1 MVPGVGYGAN
11 ALNTRTSLDAPHP
24 SPLPLWG
31 EGVALFEAPHP
42 SPLPCGE
49 RGLLFSRPSPPV
61 GRGGCSFRGPSPQP
75 SPLRGEGVPDN
86 WPVPVITVGR
96 QFGAGGATVGRML
109 ADELKADVLDSN
121 IIDEVARRLQLPKEE
136 VEAEDEQPGSLLARL
151 LVALGS
157 ASTEPLIPPEA
168 TAWTPP
174 NAAPTFDTRKA
185 VLQITQ
191 HVIEEAARAGNVVIV
206 GRGGAYILAKFPG
219 ALHLFLRAAEAAR
232 VKTVMARFS
241 IASEDE
247 ARRRIKQAD
256 ENWTS
261 YIKQVYGHDRNHPA
275 HYDMVLDTGRLGYD
289 ATVDAVLA
297 ALKRRK
303 SLT

>member
-1 MVPGVGYGAN
+1 
-11 ALNTRTSLDAPHP
+11 
-24 SPLPLWG
+24 
-31 EGVALFEAPHP
+31 
-42 SPLPCGE
+42 
-49 RGLLFSRPSPPV
+49 
-61 GRGGCSFRGPSPQP
+61 
-75 SPLRGEGVPDN
+75 
-86 WPVPVITVGR
+86 VPVITVGR

-109 ADELKADVLDSN
+109 ADQLKAEFLDSN
-121 IIDEVARRLQLPKEE
+121 LIDEVAHRLQVPKEE

-168 TAWTPP
+168 TAWNPP

-191 HVIEEAARAGNVVIV
+191 HVIEEAARTGNVVIV
-206 GRGGAYILAKFPG
+206 GRGGAYILSKFPG
-219 ALHLFLRAAEAAR
+219 ALHVFLRAAEEVR
-232 VKTVMARFS
+232 VKAIMARFN
-241 IASEDE
+241 ITSEEE
-247 ARRRIKQAD
+247 ARRRLKQTD

-289 ATVDAVLA
+289 ATIDAILTAV
-297 ALKRRK
+297 KGRR
-303 SLT
+303 SSDESR